1 MSTVYLCIGTPKTG
15 TTALQSFMRENE
27 KLLNEQ
33 GYAFPQLNIG
43 LKGIFRDRN
52 AHFLVNYIT
61 QDNND
66 EHKLK
71 QKELNEKAYGELEKC
86 GKKFENIIL
95 SDVQIRCDS

>member
-43 LKGIFRDRN
+43 LKEPFVIEMHIF
-52 AHFLVNYIT
+52 
-61 QDNND
+61 
-66 EHKLK
+66 
-71 QKELNEKAYGELEKC
+71 
-86 GKKFENIIL
+86 
-95 SDVQIRCDS
+95 